1 MILNHR
7 WLNNSLVLKNLDVVV
22 SPRLILLAL
31 ARKAIGLEDK
41 VKTSVSIGCCI
52 WRNWRVRTT
61 IVLVFL

>member
-41 VKTSVSIGCCI
+41 VKTSVVD
-52 WRNWRVRTT
+52 RV
-61 IVLVFL
+61 LYLEKLKS